1 MAQTAKDDPT
11 LGAAIQNPSWR
22 PTVIGSHYAVSS
34 GHYLASAAAMQIL
47 QRGGN
52 AIDAGVTAAMALAV
66 LQPDMVSFAGVAP
79 TLVYLGKE
87 NRVVS
92 LAGLGYWPAATDK
105 ARLVKEGGGRVPEGL
120 LRTVLPAAPATHIE
134 ALRRYG
140 TISFEEAATP
150 AMQLARD
157 GYAVYPVL
165 AGNTGKHAEK
175 YRRWPSNA
183 AIFLPGNQPLTVG
196 SVFRQT
202 DLGKSIEAMIGAERA
217 ARGTREAGLQA
228 AHDYF
233 YRGPIAD
240 AVHDYHV
247 KHNGFMRKSDMAA
260 YSTPVEESIHC
271 RYKDIDVHGCDV
283 WCQSIVLL
291 ESLKILEGVDL
302 KAMGHNTPAYVH
314 AITEAMKLAFAD
326 REAYVGDPKFIKV
339 PTEALLSGAYA
350 ASQRARIDSRRAAPD
365 MPAAGRPSDSA
376 RPYVNASL
384 NATASSSRTGPDTIY
399 CCVVDDE
406 GNAYSATLSDN
417 SRQSPV
423 IPGTGMVMSCRG
435 SQSRLEPGH
444 PSEVEPGKRPRL
456 TPNPAL
462 AFRNG
467 KLLMAWGT
475 PGGDVQTQAM
485 LQVFLNAVEWNMPM
499 QQAIE
504 APRFATFSFPSSF
517 SPYTYYPARLNLE
530 GRFPAATIEALQ
542 QMGHDVEVWPDLVS
556 RAGAVCAIKVDHD
569 TGLRHAGADPRREA
583 YAMAW

>member
-1 MAQTAKDDPT
+1 MAQQAKEDPT

-22 PTVIGSHYAVSS
+22 PTIIGSHHAVSS

-79 TLVYLGKE
+79 TLVYLSRE

-105 ARLVKEGGGRVPEGL
+105 ARLMKEGGGRVPEGL

-134 ALRRYG
+134 ALKRYG
-140 TISFEEAATP
+140 TISFAEAATP

-157 GYAVYPVL
+157 GFAVYPVL
-165 AGNTGKHAEK
+165 AGNTRKHADK

-183 AIFLPGNQPLTVG
+183 AIFLPGNQPLIVG
-196 SVFRQT
+196 SVFRQA
-202 DLGKSIEAMIGAERA
+202 DLAKSIAGMIDAERA
-217 ARGTREAGLQA
+217 AGGTRAAGLQA

-247 KHNGFMRKSDMAA
+247 KHGGFMRKSDMAA
-260 YSTPVEESIHC
+260 YATPVEESIHC

-302 KAMGHNTPAYVH
+302 KGMGYNSPAYVH

-326 REAYVGDPKFIKV
+326 REAYVGDPKFVQV
-339 PTEALLSGAYA
+339 PTESLLSQGYA

-365 MPAAGRPSDSA
+365 MPAAGRPAGSA
-376 RPYVNASL
+376 KPYVNAML
-384 NATASSSRTGPDTIY
+384 NSTSTPSRTGPDTIY
-399 CCVVDDE
+399 CGVVDGD

-435 SQSRLEPGH
+435 SQSRLEAGH
-444 PSEVEPGKRPRL
+444 PSGVEAGKRPRL

-485 LQVFLNAVEWNMPM
+485 LQVFLNVVEWSMPM

-517 SPYTYYPARLNLE
+517 APYAHYPGRLNLE
-530 GRFPAATIEALQ
+530 GRFPAETVKALQ
-542 QMGHDVEVWPDLVS
+542 DLGHDVEMWPDLVS
-556 RAGAVCAIKVDHD
+556 RAGAVCAIMIDQQ